1 MESTVKIHPEV
12 RLERI
17 LAALE
22 QELIRADDDELMDVV
37 AELGLKPS
45 MKGSVALFGVTHRL
59 QPWPQR
65 PQATPANTPGA
76 QKKAPRISDRRG

>member
-1 MESTVKIHPEV
+1 MEGAVKTHPYL

-22 QELIRADDDELMDVV
+22 QELIRADDDELMEVV

-45 MKGSVALFGVTHRL
+45 MQGSVALLGVTRAVV
-59 QPWPQR
+59 WPAR
-65 PQATPANTPGA
+65 PQATSVEAPSA
-76 QKKAPRISDRRG
+76 QKKAPRISDRRGS